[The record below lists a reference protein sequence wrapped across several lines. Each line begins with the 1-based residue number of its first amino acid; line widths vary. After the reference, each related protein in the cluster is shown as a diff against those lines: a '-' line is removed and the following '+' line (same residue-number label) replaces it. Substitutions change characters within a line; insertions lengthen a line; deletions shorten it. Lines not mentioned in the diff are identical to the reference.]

1 MLARILPL
9 LALIVLAF
17 ISYWMWSQGTF
28 NRIFNPSVVVA
39 VAKREIVEGQVLSA
53 TYIEAKTVPLAQIK
67 PGMFTY
73 PEGTDGKE
81 IAKSV
86 TGQVALKAI
95 SRGTFLTPDM
105 LGKSRSI
112 VVLRAKKDVAEG
124 GSLTS
129 ENVIPG
135 EVSQDPLPGS
145 IVFTSREEALN
156 FMRRAYDLTALRPIN
171 TGQILTVEDTA
182 GKMETIFTLR
192 ATGDLARGER
202 LSMGVLESTESKAGS
217 LKAGAITFR
226 TRAAADIFIT
236 QASRFALSESVAA
249 GEMLS
254 AQMLSTQIGDAIET
268 VGDVPQT
275 LGELTA
281 YMKAYPGRA
290 RLIAPGEMLFMSEPS
305 PGDMIDIWIEK
316 QRSSGAFGQIT
327 LTRVARDVELREV
340 VKSKEDIRKERAAQ
354 DAEKEALS
362 PAEAMTPA
370 DATGSGAQP
379 DAIGAPTEDAL
390 PEDPKEAR
398 FLWIE
403 QKTDVAER
411 FDRVRANGKIAFMIP
426 AADSIIELLGNGAS
440 CLEDTCTVDRTAS
453 DDLAHVVDEI
463 STKDTSPD
471 AIETASADP
480 LVVLDG
486 VGPDLEQRLRANGYA
501 SFEIIANWA
510 DADLA
515 AIAIQLDI
523 SDNLAAYI
531 REQARFQIR
540 MADEAARELGF
551 EEKPK
556 E

>member
-9 LALIVLAF
+9 LALVVLAF

-28 NRIFNPSVVVA
+28 KRIFNPSVVVA

-53 TYIEAKTVPLAQIK
+53 TYVEAKTVPLAQIK

-73 PEGTDGKE
+73 PEGTDGKA
-81 IAKSV
+81 IANSV
-86 TGQVALKAI
+86 AGQVALKAI

-112 VVLRAKKDVAEG
+112 VVLRAKSDVKEG
-124 GSLTS
+124 AILTS
-129 ENVIPG
+129 ENITPA
-135 EVSQDPLPGS
+135 EVSRDPLPGS
-145 IVFTSREEALN
+145 IVFTSREEAQN

-171 TGQILTVEDTA
+171 TGQVLTVEDTA

-192 ATGDLARGER
+192 ATGDLSKGER
-202 LSMGVLESTESKAGS
+202 LSMGVLESTESKATS

-236 QASRFALSESVAA
+236 QSSRFALSENLAA

-254 AQMLSTQIGDAIET
+254 AQMLSTEIGDTIET

-281 YMKAYPGRA
+281 FMKAYPGRA
-290 RLIAPGEMLFMSEPS
+290 RLLSSGEMLFMSEPM
-305 PGDMIDIWIEK
+305 PGDMIDIWVEK

-327 LTRVARDVELREV
+327 LKRVARDVELREV
-340 VKSKEDIRKERAAQ
+340 FKSEEDIRQERAAQ
-354 DAEKEALS
+354 AIEAELS
-362 PAEAMTPA
+362 TPA
-370 DATGSGAQP
+370 DGVSSGGEP
-379 DAIGAPTEDAL
+379 DVIGAPTEEAL
-390 PEDPKEAR
+390 PEDPEETR
-398 FLWIE
+398 FLWVE
-403 QKTDVAER
+403 QDPDVANL

-426 AADSIIELLGNGAS
+426 ASDSIIELLGNGAS
-440 CLEDTCTVDRTAS
+440 CLEDTCTIDRTAS
-453 DDLAHVVDEI
+453 DDLAHIAEKI
-463 STKDTSPD
+463 STEDGSSD
-471 AIETASADP
+471 ATEAASADP

-486 VGPDLEQRLRANGYA
+486 VGPDLEKRLRANGYS

-510 DADLA
+510 DVDLA
-515 AIAIQLDI
+515 AVAIQLDI

-531 REQARFQIR
+531 REQARLQIR
-540 MADEAARELGF
+540 MADEAARELGL